1 MTGQETHSGSSIPDL
16 VSWLKD
22 VEMIFSSRLFVSE
35 GKTDRSLAEFS
46 FYECLNFSWAKV
58 PCLSPG
64 DKEKKKEGRKVGKEG
79 GKRERKKREK
89 EKERE
94 KRRNEKMRGK

>member
-1 MTGQETHSGSSIPDL
+1 
-16 VSWLKD
+16 
-22 VEMIFSSRLFVSE
+22 MIFSSRLFVSE

-79 GKRERKKREK
+79 GKRERNLICTKKIEK
-89 EKERE
+89 EQK
-94 KRRNEKMRGK
+94 KNTKITKQDGKLQTTSIITLKLNEL